1 MTYTPADLEAAYDV
15 MTAADIGY
23 WTREAW
29 VNSENAVTIREDDDD
44 AEAVRIT
51 PAAFLDWCKTDG
63 PNKLIDQIGSRYQVT
78 AIRDIVAHD
87 WDRWDY
93 DAETGDLMLQ
103 QMILG
108 EVRYG

>member
-1 MTYTPADLEAAYDV
+1 MTYTPADLEAAFDV
-15 MTAADIGY
+15 MCAADIGY
-23 WTREAW
+23 WTREAF
-29 VNSENAVTIREDDDD
+29 VNKEGAVVIREDDDD

-63 PNKLIDQIGSRYQVT
+63 PAELIKQIGDPYQKT
-78 AIRDIVAHD
+78 AIADIISHN
-87 WDRWDY
+87 WDNWDY
-93 DAETGDLMLQ
+93 DAETGDLILQ